1 MKITLRNL
9 AQQSFVVEIDD
20 SETVLNLKK
29 KIETEKGSEYA
40 AGNQK
45 LIYAGK
51 ILEDESALST
61 YAIDEAKFVVIM
73 VTKPKQ
79 AAAAEP
85 TPTTTSAPSSTPAA
99 TPAVTS
105 VPSTATSAT
114 TTTTSTEST
123 TTTASSAAANPL
135 AAAESNLVVGE
146 QREAMIQNIMG
157 MGYARDEVER
167 ALRASFNNPDR
178 AVEYLVTGAI
188 PESEEVGG
196 NPAAQ
201 ASDEESQG
209 TTESSR
215 SGENPL
221 EFLRNQPQ
229 FQQMREAIRQNPE
242 LLSVIM
248 QNMSQ
253 SNPQLLALI
262 TQNQDAFV
270 QMLNEPPSGQ
280 QPAGGQ
286 PAAGGQEGPNLAQ
299 YVGGVH
305 QVTQEDK
312 EAIERLKALGF
323 EEYLVVQ
330 AYFACDKNENLAADF
345 LFGGGFDD

>member
-9 AQQSFVVEIDD
+9 AQQSFVIEIDD
-20 SETVLNLKK
+20 SETVLDLKK

-40 AGNQK
+40 AAGQK

-51 ILEDESALST
+51 ILEDESPLST

-79 AAAAEP
+79 TAAEP

-123 TTTASSAAANPL
+123 TTTASSATANPL

-188 PESEEVGG
+188 PESEEGG

-209 TTESSR
+209 VTESSR